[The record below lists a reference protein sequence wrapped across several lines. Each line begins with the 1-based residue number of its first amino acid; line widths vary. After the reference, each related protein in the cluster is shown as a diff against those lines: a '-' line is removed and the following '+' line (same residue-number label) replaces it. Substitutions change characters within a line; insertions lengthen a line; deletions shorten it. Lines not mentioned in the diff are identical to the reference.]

1 MAQKY
6 LTLEEAAERLS
17 MSVDELKQLARR
29 GEIRAFID
37 RGTFK
42 FREQDIEEFGR
53 QRLLGSGA
61 EVDLGS
67 GSEALLSQSSHSD
80 EVQLADH
87 LLPDAGPG
95 SSGARVVTF
104 SDSDIGPSDS
114 DVRLVAEPSDNPSDS
129 DVRIAPAASAA
140 APNDSD
146 VRPVQAAEEPSDSDV
161 KLATPAAEAASDSD
175 ARLPEPAPVP
185 PDSASEGT
193 EAEAVM
199 VSEPDSDFELS
210 DDASDTDFEISLE
223 PSSGG
228 EEDLIDLEAEGLG
241 DSAVAK
247 PVDVTAGSPS
257 ESGVALDSP
266 ADSGISLEEP
276 PSVLSEQTDAGVADL
291 DAVLGSDA
299 SDEAAVQEES
309 SENIS
314 LVPGEPVEP
323 SGFELE
329 QEGSD
334 FDLDLSDDTAQ
345 IPLLDD
351 DSQILDLEEEVPV
364 DESAAT
370 AMAAPALDEEPAE
383 AIEEGGLGA
392 GVMEMPGAMAA
403 APPTQAVG
411 APTAPIEQAAMAGV
425 PVTRVAPEPDWP
437 TWVVVVM
444 SIASVLLAFTGLMMA
459 DLVRTMWGWENQSL
473 YSSPILEWLR
483 GLFF

>member
-1 MAQKY
+1 M
-6 LTLEEAAERLS
+6 
-17 MSVDELKQLARR
+17 
-29 GEIRAFID
+29 
-37 RGTFK
+37 TF
-42 FREQDIEEFGR
+42 
-53 QRLLGSGA
+53 A
-61 EVDLGS
+61 
-67 GSEALLSQSSHSD
+67 
-80 EVQLADH
+80 
-87 LLPDAGPG
+87 
-95 SSGARVVTF
+95 
-104 SDSDIGPSDS
+104 DSDVGPSDS

-129 DVRIAPAASAA
+129 DVRVAA
-140 APNDSD
+140 ATSEPSDSD
-146 VRPVQAAEEPSDSDV
+146 VRPVQPVETPSDSDV
-161 KLATPAAEAASDSD
+161 KLAEADQPSSDSD

-210 DDASDTDFEISLE
+210 DDVSNTDHEVSFEISLE
-223 PSSGG
+223 PSSA
-228 EEDLIDLEAEGLG
+228 EEDLIDLDEEALG
-241 DSAVAK
+241 DSDVAK

-291 DAVLGSDA
+291 DAVLGSDFEEE
-299 SDEAAVQEES
+299 SSQQEES

-323 SGFELE
+323 SGFDLE
-329 QEGSD
+329 QEGGSD

-370 AMAAPALDEEPAE
+370 AMAAPALEEEPVEE
-383 AIEEGGLGA
+383 AGLEG
-392 GVMEMPGAMAA
+392 GVMEMPGAMAGVA
-403 APPTQAVG
+403 APATEAV
-411 APTAPIEQAAMAGV
+411 AAATPLDQAAAGV
-425 PVTRVAPEPDWP
+425 PLPRVAPEPDWP

-444 SIASVLLAFTGLMMA
+444 SVACVFLLVTGIMMA

-473 YSSPILEWLR
+473 YSSPILE
-483 GLFF
+483 FFRNTFLQ